1 MIKRYPTR
9 EIVQATLKV
18 KSSGVELILIGNH
31 WSSRSAGQFSS
42 EPYRIITAETL
53 SYFAQR
59 IQEVKGKD
67 AAIIVMGD
75 FNDEPHSR
83 SLTDYA
89 LSNLNRDKVVYARNP
104 ALYNLMWGLLGER
117 KGSYVYNGLSMM
129 IDQFLVSKGIA
140 KRSGAFN
147 LDESSVKLE
156 VFSGMISGRYDT
168 PVRFGQSKPNMAGYS
183 DHLPIS
189 FILGEK

>member
-1 MIKRYPTR
+1 M
-9 EIVQATLKV
+9 
-18 KSSGVELILIGNH
+18 
-31 WSSRSAGQFSS
+31 
-42 EPYRIITAETL
+42 

-59 IQEVKGKD
+59 IQEVKGKG

-183 DHLPIS
+183 DHLPIY